1 MSQAMT
7 FGMQTQ
13 LQKMEGEG
21 PMSEIMRRWLEA
33 REAVAQAE
41 QEVRLVEQEAQAQG
55 EELWITL
62 ALAAEILSVTPKT
75 MSVYAKGSKESQPIV
90 LAKGAGLGGIEV
102 EVASLRAEMDRRAAV
117 LAATTEAQMED
128 VYLSKEERAAR
139 RAERAAKRAARR
151 DIQLRMEATEKLK
164 ASMLAKG
171 QHPAEFIEEMFADQ
185 IADLEKEAAAL
196 GIVLEES
203 DEAGDE

>member
-1 MSQAMT
+1 
-7 FGMQTQ
+7 
-13 LQKMEGEG
+13 
-21 PMSEIMRRWLEA
+21 MSEIMRRWLEA

-196 GIVLEES
+196 GVVLEES